1 MALTDEDLREAA
13 SHRGLKLV
21 KSRKR
26 KPGVGDFGLFGLAD
40 STGKPLFGMDGD
52 TLTATPEQI
61 ADYLRKGEA
70 STWAQSAKITPQAK
84 SKPAVKMPSPDDA
97 DDAPSAIRPRAHRK
111 ETARGREDRPRRRPD
126 RDEDTVDARAEPTSA
141 DAIPVKVTPEPNEK
155 AKPEPAPEPAPEPE
169 PELKIRAARPGDAEA
184 LRTLL
189 APLGGEASVADLK
202 RGIAAA
208 AARNEA
214 VFVADRGGVIGCLAW
229 HLVPTLD
236 HGTIARITMIAVAKE
251 ERRQGVGR
259 ALYDAALTE
268 FRERKVEA
276 VEAMSDIEVRNA
288 NGFYRRLGLG
298 QASYRFAVDL

>member
-84 SKPAVKMPSPDDA
+84 SKPAVKMPAPEDA
-97 DDAPSAIRPRAHRK
+97 DDALSAIRPRTRRK
-111 ETARGREDRPRRRPD
+111 ETARGRADRPRRRPD
-126 RDEDTVDARAEPTSA
+126 RNEDTGDARAGPTSA
-141 DAIPVKVTPEPNEK
+141 EAVRVEPTPEPKAK
-155 AKPEPAPEPAPEPE
+155 AKPAPAPEPAPE
-169 PELKIRAARPGDAEA
+169 LTIRAARPGDAEA

-208 AARNEA
+208 AARKEA

-236 HGTIARITMIAVAKE
+236 HGTIAQITMIAVARE
-251 ERRQGVGR
+251 ERRRGVGR
-259 ALYDAALTE
+259 ALYNTALTE
-268 FRERKVEA
+268 FRKRKVGA

-288 NGFYRRLGLG
+288 NGFYRSLGLE

>member
-1 MALTDEDLREAA
+1 MGLTDEDLREAA

-70 STWAQSAKITPQAK
+70 ATWAQSAKITPQAK
-84 SKPAVKMPSPDDA
+84 PKPAAKITAPEEA
-97 DDAPSAIRPRAHRK
+97 DDAPSAIRPRARRK

-126 RDEDTVDARAEPTSA
+126 RNEDTGEARARPTSA
-141 DAIPVKVTPEPNEK
+141 EAIPVKAPPEPKER
-155 AKPEPAPEPAPEPE
+155 AKPNPAPEPAPEPE
-169 PELKIRAARPGDAEA
+169 LQLKIRVAQPGDAEA

-189 APLGGEASVADLK
+189 ATFGGKASVADLK

-208 AARNEA
+208 AARKEA
-214 VFVADRGGVIGCLAW
+214 IFVADRGGVIGCLAW

-236 HGTIARITMIAVAKE
+236 RGVIARITVIAVARD
-251 ERRQGVGR
+251 ERRGGVGR
-259 ALYDAALTE
+259 TLYDTAVTE
-268 FRERKVEA
+268 FRKRNVGA

-288 NGFYRRLGLG
+288 NGFYRSLGLE

>member
-1 MALTDEDLREAA
+1 MVLTDEDLREAA

-84 SKPAVKMPSPDDA
+84 PKPAAEMPAPEKA
-97 DDAPSAIRPRAHRK
+97 DDAPSAIRPRTRRK
-111 ETARGREDRPRRRPD
+111 ETARRREDRPRRRPD
-126 RDEDTVDARAEPTSA
+126 RNEDTEDARPGPTSA
-141 DAIPVKVTPEPNEK
+141 EAIPVMPTPAPKAK
-155 AKPEPAPEPAPEPE
+155 AKPDPAPELAPEPE
-169 PELKIRAARPGDAEA
+169 RELTIRAARAGDAEA
-184 LRTLL
+184 LRALL
-189 APLGGEASVADLK
+189 ATSGGEASVAELK

-208 AARNEA
+208 GARKEP
-214 VFVADRGGVIGCLAW
+214 VIVADRGGAIGCLAW

-236 HGTIARITMIAVAKE
+236 HCTLARITMIAVAKE
-251 ERRQGVGR
+251 ERRQGVGK

-268 FRERKVEA
+268 FRKRKVRV

-288 NGFYRRLGLG
+288 NGFYRRLGLK